1 MRSQA
6 VWSHYP
12 VWHHFWG
19 TTSPVKAWSLNICHS
34 RRHDITAIVCTPPMK
49 KCAKIWQ
56 IFLNS
61 GKNLNLLLPLFCL
74 SVCLV
79 QYSNSVRR
87 ATSVPA
93 TTQRSL
99 GPLAVLSPARIKASV
114 IHPGWSPYLVPRGQ
128 ASFSLLVMLCTT
140 FWPADSKKYQKK
152 FSSQS
157 SLWYWIWLVSGIN
170 AAKLTV

>member
-19 TTSPVKAWSLNICHS
+19 TISPVKAWSLKICHS

-99 GPLAVLSPARIKASV
+99 GPLAVLSPARIKARV
-114 IHPGWSPYLVPRGQ
+114 ILGMKPLSCSQGP
-128 ASFSLLVMLCTT
+128 SLLCY
-140 FWPADSKKYQKK
+140 WPPRYLWKGWFRKLQDSLQRICHYN
-152 FSSQS
+152 
-157 SLWYWIWLVSGIN
+157 Y
-170 AAKLTV
+170 